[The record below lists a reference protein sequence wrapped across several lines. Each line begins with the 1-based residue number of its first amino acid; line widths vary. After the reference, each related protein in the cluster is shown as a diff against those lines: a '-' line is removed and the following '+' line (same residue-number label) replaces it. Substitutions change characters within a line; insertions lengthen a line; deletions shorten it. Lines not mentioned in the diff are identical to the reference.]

1 MKRYNT
7 PHRRRV
13 IKTRLTEEEY
23 AEFSAPNRLY
33 VKVPEVVKVSLPMTQ
48 RNLDVSHKEY
58 CISDL
63 KETLP
68 MT

>member
-48 RNLDVSHKEY
+48 ENF
-58 CISDL
+58 
-63 KETLP
+63 TLIK
-68 MT
+68 